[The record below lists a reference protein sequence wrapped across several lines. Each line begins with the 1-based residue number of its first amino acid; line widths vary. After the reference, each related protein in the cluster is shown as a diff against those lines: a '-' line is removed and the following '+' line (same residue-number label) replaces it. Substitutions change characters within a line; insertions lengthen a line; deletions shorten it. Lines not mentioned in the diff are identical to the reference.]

1 MTKVKV
7 IRVILS
13 IILASLTLGLVI
25 TGCSGGSSGGSST
38 TAIVGKKAP
47 DFTLQDLDGQSVS
60 LSDFEGKPVLI
71 NFWNS
76 GCSPCR
82 REMPF
87 LQEIYDEIPDSELVM
102 LTINIG
108 ESSATVKKFLGD
120 NNLSLP
126 VLLDTNAAV
135 AQRYSMPGIPTTFFV
150 DRDGILQVKVIG
162 AFPNKAA
169 IESRLSEIMP

>member
-25 TGCSGGSSGGSST
+25 TGCSGGSSGGSS

-87 LQEIYDEIPDSELVM
+87 LQEVYGEIPGSELVM

-126 VLLDTNAAV
+126 VLLDANAAV
-135 AQRYSMPGIPTTFFV
+135 AQSYSMPGIPTTFFI

-169 IESRLSEIMP
+169 IESKLSEIMP

>member
-25 TGCSGGSSGGSST
+25 TGCSGGSST